1 MKKIIILFSFALII
15 LLQSTKLYSQEETG
29 MFYFLIG
36 TEGNEK
42 AIMYLNILDNGFISG
57 RYYTPNKDFIM
68 SGKMEGSSIDI
79 NLTKLE
85 KAHIPDEKT
94 IEKSTI
100 KAKFDKNNI
109 TLEGKH
115 GSKKVSLSLAKTKIN
130 SSKII
135 FTMFGNYNYVFNNEL
150 DSNNPTIGEITYLD
164 DNIICFYSSGTG
176 SLEGFITAETY
187 SLINYKKI
195 EVTNVFN
202 DLLLEKLPKTVLDYP
217 TLHIKETFYE
227 AGLYITP
234 NRVITL
240 YIETLLRGTEEDY
253 DNLTKEETEYTFE
266 ELKPFVKKGSALE
279 YLVN

>member
-1 MKKIIILFSFALII
+1 MKKFIIFFSFALII
-15 LLQSTKLYSQEETG
+15 FLQNTKLYSQEETG

-135 FTMFGNYNYVFNNEL
+135 LTMFGNYNYVFNNEL

-202 DLLLEKLPKTVLDYP
+202 DLLLEKLPKTVFDDPINVIL
-217 TLHIKETFYE
+217 YE

-240 YIETLLRGTEEDY
+240 HIEYLVRGTEEDD
-253 DNLTKEETEYTFE
+253 DNLTKEETEYSFE